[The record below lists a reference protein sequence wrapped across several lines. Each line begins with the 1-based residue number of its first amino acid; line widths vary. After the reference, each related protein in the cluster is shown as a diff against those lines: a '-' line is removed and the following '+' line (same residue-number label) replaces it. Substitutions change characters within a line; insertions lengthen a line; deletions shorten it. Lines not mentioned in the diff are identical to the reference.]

1 MNLLHNENLSRRAVL
16 QGLSAT
22 GLGLALNACQ
32 SAGGP
37 ASPGGG
43 APDGPFMLG
52 IDVLERDQFS
62 LLRGQRVGLICNQ
75 TSVNGRGTHTR
86 HVLNRAPGVRLTALY
101 APEHGVDGT
110 ARAGA
115 YVANTRD
122 SSTGLTVYS
131 LYGPTR
137 KPTPAMLREVDV
149 LLFDLQ
155 DIGCRS
161 YTYISTMVRAMEA
174 CGENNKLFVVL
185 DRPNPIGGLRVEGP
199 GLESR
204 WVSFVGQIPVPY
216 VHGMTAGE
224 LARMTNAKG
233 WNDART
239 RLSVVPMQGWR
250 RGMMWQD
257 TGLRWVR
264 TSPNI
269 PHATSPIY
277 YVATGILGSAS
288 NVDIGIG
295 RAPFEYAGARGANA
309 DAFTRYVRGLNLPGV
324 QAAPYQHAGFGGAR
338 LTIDPRQAGDVTALG
353 VLMTGELNRMTNG
366 RVVAGLS
373 GDRLDIFNKVYG
385 SEQLHRRLQ
394 QRAPTNDLVAS
405 WAPFVR
411 NFRSERPPFLLY
423 RA

>member
-1 MNLLHNENLSRRAVL
+1 MLKGMAAAGM
-16 QGLSAT
+16 GLM
-22 GLGLALNACQ
+22 LNGCQ
-32 SAGGP
+32 SGSSPTAGG
-37 ASPGGG
+37 AAGVRQ
-43 APDGPFMLG
+43 DGPFMLG
-52 IDVLERDQFS
+52 TDVLERDQFS
-62 LLRGQRVGLICNQ
+62 VLRGKRVGLICNQ

-86 HVLNRAPGVRLTALY
+86 HVLHRAPGVRLTALY

-122 SSTGLTVYS
+122 ASTGLMVYS

-174 CGENNKLFVVL
+174 CGENNKQFVVL
-185 DRPNPIGGLRVEGP
+185 DRPNPLGGNRIEGP
-199 GLESR
+199 DLESR
-204 WVSFVGQIPVPY
+204 WVSFVGQVPVPY

-224 LARMTNAKG
+224 LARMTNSRG
-233 WNDART
+233 WNDARSP
-239 RLSVVPMQGWR
+239 LVVVPMQGWR
-250 RGMMWQD
+250 RGMVWSD

-269 PHATSPIY
+269 PHDRSPVY

-295 RAPFEYAGARGANA
+295 AAGAPFEYASARGA
-309 DAFTRYVRGLNLPGV
+309 DAARFTAYVRSLNMPGV
-324 QAAPYQHAGFGGAR
+324 RAEPYNRAGFGGAR
-338 LTIDPRQAGDVTALG
+338 LTIDKRSPVDVTALG
-353 VLMTGELNRMTNG
+353 VLMTGELNRMSGGN
-366 RVVAGLS
+366 VVAGLS
-373 GDRLDIFNKVYG
+373 GDRLEIFNKVYG
-385 SEQLHRRLQ
+385 SEKLYRRLQ
-394 QRAPTNDLVAS
+394 QRASTNDLVAS
-405 WAPFVR
+405 WQPFVNR
-411 NFRSERPPFLLY
+411 FRSERNSYLLY